1 MRMPEDF
8 TQEEIELYGFLVNGF
23 EIECDVTYLYRVLND
38 PLDMFIV
45 CYVFELGRTRKSLEP
60 ILNLSKMQLHTR
72 IKNIKSIL
80 YTHYKQKRMLA
91 GKI

>member
-1 MRMPEDF
+1 MPEDF
-8 TQEEIELYGFLVNGF
+8 TPEEIELFNFFLNGF
-23 EIECDVTYLYRVLND
+23 EIECDVTHLYRVLDD

-72 IKNIKSIL
+72 IKNIKSAL
-80 YTHYKQKRMLA
+80 YNHYKQRRMLTD
-91 GKI
+91 KI